1 MGALE
6 NRIPPPLVA
15 TLFGLLMWLAARQLP
30 GTLQLPIEWRI
41 GLAMLVLIAGVAICL
56 AGVLSFR
63 HARTT
68 VNPLKPE
75 TASAL
80 VCSGVYRYTRNPMY
94 LGFATALLAWAIY
107 LAWPPALLGVLG
119 FVLYLNRFQIEPEE
133 RALAGLFGSDF
144 EQYCSRVKRWL

>member
-1 MGALE
+1 MD

-15 TLFGLLMWLAARQLP
+15 TLFGVLMWLASRYLP
-30 GTLQLPIEWRI
+30 GTMTLTIEWRTS
-41 GLAMLVLIAGVAICL
+41 LALVVLLAGVAICL

-63 HARTT
+63 RARTT

-80 VCSGVYRYTRNPMY
+80 VSSGVYRYTRNPMY
-94 LGFATALLAWAIY
+94 LGFAIVLIAWSIL

-119 FVLYLNRFQIEPEE
+119 FVIYMNIFQIGPEE
-133 RALAGLFGSDF
+133 RALASLFGEKF
-144 EQYCSRVKRWL
+144 TQYCSQVRRWL

>member
-1 MGALE
+1 MD

-15 TLFGLLMWLAARQLP
+15 ALFGLLMWLAARHLP
-30 GTLQLPIEWRI
+30 GALELPIEWRTS
-41 GLAMLVLIAGVAICL
+41 LALVVLLAGIAICL

-63 HARTT
+63 RARTT

-80 VCSGVYRYTRNPMY
+80 VSSGVYKYTRNPMY
-94 LGFATALLAWAIY
+94 LGFATVLTAWSIF

-119 FVLYLNRFQIEPEE
+119 FVIYMNLFQIGPEE
-133 RALAGLFGSDF
+133 RALASLFGRAF
-144 EQYCSRVKRWL
+144 TQYCSRVRRWL